1 VIPILS
7 SRGTALAEARINPE
21 GALMA
26 IIPFIDA
33 GHLDTAPW
41 NRRPMTVD
49 EFYAF
54 TDTRPDG
61 EKWELIEGEPVL
73 NASPSPLHQWIAMN
87 VAVALKNRERE
98 IKAPWVA
105 MLPLGVCVS
114 EKDRPEP
121 DVLVFPSE
129 QRRPDARRD
138 RNDVLVVFEV
148 LSPST
153 EDRDLG
159 WKRKAYASLASLTH
173 YIVIS
178 QDAVDVMVF
187 ARDDAFEGRRFRS
200 LGDAIDLRS
209 LGVSL
214 PLAEIYRDTG
224 LT

>member
-1 VIPILS
+1 MAGIPVIDTGP
-7 SRGTALAEARINPE
+7 
-21 GALMA
+21 
-26 IIPFIDA
+26 DA
-33 GHLDTAPW
+33 GHTDTAPW

-73 NASPSPLHQWIAMN
+73 NASPSRLHQLIVVN
-87 VAVALKNRERE
+87 VVVALKNRERE
-98 IKAPWVA
+98 IKASWTA
-105 MLPLGVCVS
+105 MLPLGVRVS

-129 QRRPDARRD
+129 RRWPDAQRD
-138 RNDVLVVFEV
+138 RDDVIVVFEV

-153 EDRDLG
+153 EKRDLG
-159 WKRKAYASLASLTH
+159 WKRKAYTSLASLTY

-178 QDAVDVMVF
+178 QDAVDVRVF

-200 LGDAIDLRS
+200 LDEAIDLRS
-209 LGVSL
+209 LGISL
-214 PLAEIYRDTG
+214 PVAEIYRDTG

>member
-1 VIPILS
+1 MAVIPV
-7 SRGTALAEARINPE
+7 
-21 GALMA
+21 
-26 IIPFIDA
+26 IDA
-33 GHLDTAPW
+33 GPDAGYMDTAPW

-73 NASPSPLHQWIAMN
+73 NASPSRLHQRIAGN
-87 VAVALKNRERE
+87 VFFALTVRQRE
-98 IKAPWVA
+98 IGAHWEA
-105 MLPLGVCVS
+105 SLPLGVRVS
-114 EKDRPEP
+114 EKNRPEP
-121 DVLVFPSE
+121 DILVFPSDLR
-129 QRRPDARRD
+129 QPDWQRD

-153 EDRDLG
+153 EKRDLG

-178 QDAVDVMVF
+178 QDAVDVIVF
-187 ARDDAFEGRRFRS
+187 ARDDAFEGRRFQS
-200 LGDAIDLRS
+200 LDKTIDLRS
-209 LGVSL
+209 LGISL
-214 PLAEIYRDTG
+214 PVAEIYRDTG